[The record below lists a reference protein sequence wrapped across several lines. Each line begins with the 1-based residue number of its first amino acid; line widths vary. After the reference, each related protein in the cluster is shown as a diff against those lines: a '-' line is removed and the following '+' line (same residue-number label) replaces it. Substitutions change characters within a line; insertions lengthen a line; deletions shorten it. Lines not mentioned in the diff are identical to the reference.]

1 MRVQLRLSGVFTH
14 AAFTDNNPT
23 AIRQQRHQ
31 IANTGFRTL
40 ARSSRGMHVSTKL
53 QRRRKSRSFIVTDVA
68 VAACLY
74 CGEICDEIRMVLC
87 GHLVGSACVDDAGER
102 IQLSLRLRT
111 DQRECCVWNSGPD

>member
-1 MRVQLRLSGVFTH
+1 MRVQLHLSGVFTH

-68 VAACLY
+68 VAAY
-74 CGEICDEIRMVLC
+74 AHRGAICAIRPRC
-87 GHLVGSACVDDAGER
+87 DGGDAHADDAGG
-102 IQLSLRLRT
+102 L
-111 DQRECCVWNSGPD
+111 V